1 MASRRRLSKDPQ
13 DYNLRKAGC
22 TKGRSL
28 ILADFWRKNA
38 RQFKSWHP
46 LREDTILR
54 EGIALIRMATSQT
67 TEMQVEGEINVDE
80 AVKEILAEVEA
91 EEQDPIEGMG
101 NAQIAEIYH
110 RMKPED
116 QRLFRQFKRF
126 HKQYYETHG
135 HDAPSHQLT
144 RGIIQ
149 QMFPGLPSA
158 DADTIAKAR
167 AELLATERL
176 KELCKQLGLAVPTQP
191 QMYPSPP
198 EAPEYPPPPQPPGF
212 LSRQDK
218 ERMAAQQQPLAE
230 AEEIE
235 AKPDVK
241 PRRLATS
248 YLGPPGLLR
257 MIGSGDEDHIITRV
271 VPGTDPMQDFEDD
284 DPTQTI
290 IIDHDT
296 DASSDVDDFSEV
308 SMASAGGIRKQEF
321 QGLLSD
327 IAAQHQR
334 MAASLDALASRVEDM
349 SVEQVE
355 EVAVRVASETGH
367 VRGMEE
373 ITGVFDK
380 GEVVLILACGV
391 RKYQE
396 YQALK
401 GKQED
406 KDIISYRQLQKKF
419 GTNKRTLMEV
429 IQGYKYRYP
438 GGVSTKV
445 PFVPTKPEE
454 GEEAPT
460 TSETAPTSDPTTT

>member
-1 MASRRRLSKDPQ
+1 
-13 DYNLRKAGC
+13 
-22 TKGRSL
+22 
-28 ILADFWRKNA
+28 
-38 RQFKSWHP
+38 
-46 LREDTILR
+46 
-54 EGIALIRMATSQT
+54 MATSQP
-67 TEMQVEGEINVDE
+67 TETQVEGEIDVDE
-80 AVKEILAEVEA
+80 AVKEILAEMEA
-91 EEQDPIEGMG
+91 EEQDPLEGMG
-101 NAQIAEIYH
+101 NAQIAEVYH

-126 HKQYYETHG
+126 HKRYYETHG

-144 RGIIQ
+144 RGIVQ

-158 DADTIAKAR
+158 DAETIAKAR

-176 KELCKQLGLAVPTQP
+176 KELCKQLGLAIPTQL
-191 QMYPSPP
+191 QTYPPPP
-198 EAPEYPPPPQPPGF
+198 EAPEYPPPPQPPRF

-218 ERMAAQQQPLAE
+218 ERMAAQQQSSAETEE
-230 AEEIE
+230 AET
-235 AKPDVK
+235 KPDVK
-241 PRRLATS
+241 PRRLATT

-284 DPTQTI
+284 NPSQFI
-290 IIDHDT
+290 VIDDDT
-296 DASSDVDDFSEV
+296 DASSDVDDLSEV
-308 SMASAGGIRKQEF
+308 SMASAGGIGKQEF

-327 IAAQHQR
+327 IAAQHQQ

-349 SVEQVE
+349 SVDQVE
-355 EVAVRVASETGH
+355 EAAVRVVAESGH
-367 VRGMEE
+367 VRGLEE

-380 GEVVLILACGV
+380 GEVALILACGV

-396 YQALK
+396 YQVLK
-401 GKQED
+401 GKRED

-460 TSETAPTSDPTTT
+460 TSETAPASDLTTT

>member
-1 MASRRRLSKDPQ
+1 
-13 DYNLRKAGC
+13 
-22 TKGRSL
+22 
-28 ILADFWRKNA
+28 
-38 RQFKSWHP
+38 
-46 LREDTILR
+46 
-54 EGIALIRMATSQT
+54 
-67 TEMQVEGEINVDE
+67 MQVNVEE
-80 AVKEILAEVEA
+80 AVREMLAVEVEA
-91 EEQDPIEGMG
+91 EEQDPFEGMG
-101 NAQIAEIYH
+101 NAQVAEIYH

-126 HKQYYETHG
+126 HKLYYETHG

-144 RGIIQ
+144 CGIIQ

-176 KELCKQLGLAVPTQP
+176 KELCKQLGLAVPTQLQEYSP
-191 QMYPSPP
+191 PP
-198 EAPEYPPPPQPPGF
+198 EAPEYPLPPQPPRF
-212 LSRQDK
+212 LSKQDK
-218 ERMAAQQQPLAE
+218 ERRAAQQQPLAE
-230 AEEIE
+230 AEGVEV
-235 AKPDVK
+235 KPDVK

-271 VPGTDPMQDFEDD
+271 VPGTDPMQDFEDN

-296 DASSDVDDFSEV
+296 DASSDVDDLSEV
-308 SMASAGGIRKQEF
+308 SMASASGIGKQEF

-327 IAAQHQR
+327 IAVQHQQ

-349 SVEQVE
+349 SMEQVE
-355 EVAVRVASETGH
+355 EAAVRVASETGH
-367 VRGMEE
+367 VRGLEE
-373 ITGVFDK
+373 ITGVFNK
-380 GEVVLILACGV
+380 GEVALILACGV

-401 GKQED
+401 GKREE

-429 IQGYKYRYP
+429 IHRYP

-445 PFVPTKPEE
+445 PFTMTKPERE
-454 GEEAPT
+454 EEEEAPT
-460 TSETAPTSDPTTT
+460 TSLTPVTSEAATTSDPTTT

>member
-1 MASRRRLSKDPQ
+1 
-13 DYNLRKAGC
+13 
-22 TKGRSL
+22 
-28 ILADFWRKNA
+28 
-38 RQFKSWHP
+38 
-46 LREDTILR
+46 
-54 EGIALIRMATSQT
+54 
-67 TEMQVEGEINVDE
+67 MQVDVEE
-80 AVKEILAEVEA
+80 AVKEMLAVEVEA

-101 NAQIAEIYH
+101 NTQIAEVYH
-110 RMKPED
+110 WMKQED
-116 QRLFRQFKRF
+116 QHLFQQFKRF
-126 HKQYYETHG
+126 YKLYYETHG

-144 RGIIQ
+144 CGIEQ

-158 DADTIAKAR
+158 DADTIADTRK
-167 AELLATERL
+167 EILAAERL
-176 KELCKQLGLAVPTQP
+176 KELCKQWGLAVPTQL
-191 QMYPSPP
+191 QTYPSPP
-198 EAPEYPPPPQPPGF
+198 EAPEYPPPPQPPRF

-218 ERMAAQQQPLAE
+218 EKRAAQQQLFAE
-230 AEEIE
+230 AEEAE
-235 AKPDVK
+235 VKLDVK

-257 MIGSGDEDHIITRV
+257 MIGSGDEDHIIMRV

-290 IIDHDT
+290 IIYHDT
-296 DASSDVDDFSEV
+296 DASSDMDDLSEV
-308 SMASAGGIRKQEF
+308 SMTSAGGISKQEF

-334 MAASLDALASRVEDM
+334 MAASIDALAARVEDM
-349 SVEQVE
+349 SVKQVE
-355 EVAVRVASETGH
+355 EAAVKVTSEVGH

-380 GEVVLILACGV
+380 SEVALILACGV

-401 GKQED
+401 GKRED

-438 GGVSTKV
+438 GRVSTKV
-445 PFVPTKPEE
+445 PFVMTKPEE
-454 GEEAPT
+454 EEETPT
-460 TSETAPTSDPTTT
+460 TSLTPTASKAAVTSDPTTT

>member
-1 MASRRRLSKDPQ
+1 
-13 DYNLRKAGC
+13 
-22 TKGRSL
+22 
-28 ILADFWRKNA
+28 
-38 RQFKSWHP
+38 
-46 LREDTILR
+46 
-54 EGIALIRMATSQT
+54 
-67 TEMQVEGEINVDE
+67 MQVDVEE
-80 AVKEILAEVEA
+80 AMREMLAVEVES
-91 EEQDPIEGMG
+91 EEQDPFEGMG
-101 NAQIAEIYH
+101 NAQVAEIYH
-110 RMKPED
+110 RMKTED
-116 QRLFRQFKRF
+116 QCLFRQFKRF

-135 HDAPSHQLT
+135 HNAPSHQLT
-144 RGIIQ
+144 RGIVQ
-149 QMFPGLPSA
+149 QMFPGLPSV

-167 AELLATERL
+167 AELLAAERL

-191 QMYPSPP
+191 QEYPPPP
-198 EAPEYPPPPQPPGF
+198 EAPEYPPPPQPPQF

-218 ERMAAQQQPLAE
+218 ERRAAQQQPLAE
-230 AEEIE
+230 AEEVE
-235 AKPDVK
+235 VKPDVK

-257 MIGSGDEDHIITRV
+257 MIGSGNEDHIITRV

-296 DASSDVDDFSEV
+296 DASSDVDDLSEV
-308 SMASAGGIRKQEF
+308 SMASAGGIGKQEF

-327 IAAQHQR
+327 IAVQHQQ

-349 SVEQVE
+349 SMEQVE
-355 EVAVRVASETGH
+355 EAAVRVASETGH
-367 VRGMEE
+367 VRGLEE

-380 GEVVLILACGV
+380 GEVALILACGV
-391 RKYQE
+391 GKYQE

-401 GKQED
+401 GKRED

-445 PFVPTKPEE
+445 LFVMTKPEE
-454 GEEAPT
+454 EEEETLT
-460 TSETAPTSDPTTT
+460 TSSTPTASKAATTSDPTTT

>member
-1 MASRRRLSKDPQ
+1 
-13 DYNLRKAGC
+13 
-22 TKGRSL
+22 
-28 ILADFWRKNA
+28 
-38 RQFKSWHP
+38 
-46 LREDTILR
+46 
-54 EGIALIRMATSQT
+54 MATN
-67 TEMQVEGEINVDE
+67 EPAMQVDVEE
-80 AVKEILAEVEA
+80 AVREMLAVEVEA
-91 EEQDPIEGMG
+91 EEQDPFEGMG
-101 NAQIAEIYH
+101 NAQVAEIYH

-116 QRLFRQFKRF
+116 RRLFRQFKRF
-126 HKQYYETHG
+126 HKLYYETHG

-144 RGIIQ
+144 CGIIQ

-167 AELLATERL
+167 AELLAAERL
-176 KELCKQLGLAVPTQP
+176 KELCKQLGLAVPTQLQEYSP
-191 QMYPSPP
+191 PP
-198 EAPEYPPPPQPPGF
+198 EAPEYPPPHQPPRF

-218 ERMAAQQQPLAE
+218 ERRAAQQQPLAE
-230 AEEIE
+230 AEGVEV
-235 AKPDVK
+235 KPDVK

-271 VPGTDPMQDFEDD
+271 VPGMDPMQDFEDD

-296 DASSDVDDFSEV
+296 DASSDVDDLSEV
-308 SMASAGGIRKQEF
+308 SMASAGGIGKQEF

-334 MAASLDALASRVEDM
+334 MAASLDALALRVEDM

-355 EVAVRVASETGH
+355 EAAVRVASETGH
-367 VRGMEE
+367 VRGLEE
-373 ITGVFDK
+373 ITRVFDK
-380 GEVVLILACGV
+380 GEVALILACGV

-401 GKQED
+401 GKREE

-429 IQGYKYRYP
+429 IQGDKYRYP
-438 GGVSTKV
+438 GGVSSKV
-445 PFVPTKPEE
+445 PFTMTKPERE
-454 GEEAPT
+454 EEEEAPT
-460 TSETAPTSDPTTT
+460 TSLTPATSEAATTSDPTTT

>member
-1 MASRRRLSKDPQ
+1 
-13 DYNLRKAGC
+13 
-22 TKGRSL
+22 
-28 ILADFWRKNA
+28 
-38 RQFKSWHP
+38 
-46 LREDTILR
+46 
-54 EGIALIRMATSQT
+54 MATSQP
-67 TEMQVEGEINVDE
+67 TEIQTEGEVDVNK
-80 AVKEILAEVEA
+80 AVKEILAEMEA
-91 EEQDPIEGMG
+91 EEQDPLEGLG
-101 NAQIAEIYH
+101 NVQIAEIYH
-110 RMKPED
+110 RMTPED

-144 RGIIQ
+144 RGIVQ

-167 AELLATERL
+167 AELLAAERL
-176 KELCKQLGLAVPTQP
+176 KELCKQLGLAVPTQLQQYPPP
-191 QMYPSPP
+191 Q
-198 EAPEYPPPPQPPGF
+198 EAPEYPPPPQPPRF
-212 LSRQDK
+212 LLRQDK
-218 ERMAAQQQPLAE
+218 ERAAQQQSVEE
-230 AEEIE
+230 AEV
-235 AKPDVK
+235 KPDVK

-257 MIGSGDEDHIITRV
+257 MIGSGDEEHIITRV

-284 DPTQTI
+284 DPSQLI
-290 IIDHDT
+290 VIDEDT
-296 DASSDVDDFSEV
+296 NASSDVDDLSEV
-308 SMASAGGIRKQEF
+308 SMASAGGIGKQEF

-327 IAAQHQR
+327 IAAQHQQ

-355 EVAVRVASETGH
+355 EAAVRVVSESGH
-367 VRGMEE
+367 VRGLEE

-380 GEVVLILACGV
+380 SEVALILACGV
-391 RKYQE
+391 RRYQE

-401 GKQED
+401 GKRED

-445 PFVPTKPEE
+445 PFVPTKSEE
-454 GEEAPT
+454 GEEAPQARQPQQVT
-460 TSETAPTSDPTTT
+460 PPQHKSSRD

>member
-1 MASRRRLSKDPQ
+1 MV
-13 DYNLRKAGC
+13 
-22 TKGRSL
+22 
-28 ILADFWRKNA
+28 
-38 RQFKSWHP
+38 
-46 LREDTILR
+46 
-54 EGIALIRMATSQT
+54 TSQT
-67 TEMQVEGEINVDE
+67 TEMQAEGKLSMDE
-80 AVKEILAEVEA
+80 AVKEILAEMEA

-126 HKQYYETHG
+126 HKQYYETHR
-135 HDAPSHQLT
+135 HDAPSHQLSC
-144 RGIIQ
+144 GIVQ
-149 QMFPGLPSA
+149 QMFPGLPSV

-191 QMYPSPP
+191 QEYPPPP
-198 EAPEYPPPPQPPGF
+198 EAPEYPPPPQPPRF

-218 ERMAAQQQPLAE
+218 ERAAQQQLLADEE
-230 AEEIE
+230 AET
-235 AKPDVK
+235 KPDIK

-257 MIGSGDEDHIITRV
+257 MIGSGGKDHIITRV

-284 DPTQTI
+284 NPSQTI
-290 IIDHDT
+290 VIDHDT
-296 DASSDVDDFSEV
+296 DTSSDVDDLSEV
-308 SMASAGGIRKQEF
+308 SMASAGSIGKQEF

-334 MAASLDALASRVEDM
+334 MVASIDALAARVEDM

-355 EVAVRVASETGH
+355 EAAVKVTSEVGH
-367 VRGMEE
+367 VRGLEE

-380 GEVVLILACGV
+380 GEVALILACGAC
-391 RKYQE
+391 KYQE
-396 YQALK
+396 YQVLK
-401 GKQED
+401 GKRED

-429 IQGYKYRYP
+429 IQGYKY
-438 GGVSTKV
+438 
-445 PFVPTKPEE
+445 
-454 GEEAPT
+454 
-460 TSETAPTSDPTTT
+460 

>member
-1 MASRRRLSKDPQ
+1 
-13 DYNLRKAGC
+13 
-22 TKGRSL
+22 
-28 ILADFWRKNA
+28 
-38 RQFKSWHP
+38 
-46 LREDTILR
+46 
-54 EGIALIRMATSQT
+54 
-67 TEMQVEGEINVDE
+67 
-80 AVKEILAEVEA
+80 
-91 EEQDPIEGMG
+91 
-101 NAQIAEIYH
+101 
-110 RMKPED
+110 
-116 QRLFRQFKRF
+116 
-126 HKQYYETHG
+126 
-135 HDAPSHQLT
+135 
-144 RGIIQ
+144 
-149 QMFPGLPSA
+149 MFPGLPSA

-191 QMYPSPP
+191 QAYPPPP
-198 EAPEYPPPPQPPGF
+198 EAPEYPPPPQPPRF

-218 ERMAAQQQPLAE
+218 ERMAAQQQPSAE
-230 AEEIE
+230 TEETE
-235 AKPDVK
+235 AKPDIE

-248 YLGPPGLLR
+248 YLGPPGLLW

-284 DPTQTI
+284 DPSQFI
-290 IIDHDT
+290 VIDHDT
-296 DASSDVDDFSEV
+296 DASSDVDDLSEV
-308 SMASAGGIRKQEF
+308 SMASAGGIGKQEF

-355 EVAVRVASETGH
+355 EAAVRVVSESGH
-367 VRGMEE
+367 VRGLEE

-380 GEVVLILACGV
+380 GEVALILACGV

-396 YQALK
+396 YQVLK
-401 GKQED
+401 GKRED

-419 GTNKRTLMEV
+419 GTNKRKLMEV

-445 PFVPTKPEE
+445 PFVTTKPEE

-460 TSETAPTSDPTTT
+460 TSGTAPASDPTTT

>member
-1 MASRRRLSKDPQ
+1 
-13 DYNLRKAGC
+13 
-22 TKGRSL
+22 
-28 ILADFWRKNA
+28 
-38 RQFKSWHP
+38 
-46 LREDTILR
+46 
-54 EGIALIRMATSQT
+54 MATSQP
-67 TEMQVEGEINVDE
+67 TEIQTEGKIDVDE
-80 AVKEILAEVEA
+80 AVKEILAEMEA
-91 EEQDPIEGMG
+91 EEQDSIGGMG

-110 RMKPED
+110 QMKPED

-126 HKQYYETHG
+126 HKKYYETHG

-144 RGIIQ
+144 RGIVQ

-158 DADTIAKAR
+158 DADTIAKVR
-167 AELLATERL
+167 AELLAAERL

-191 QMYPSPP
+191 QAYPPPP
-198 EAPEYPPPPQPPGF
+198 EAPEYPLPPHPPRF

-218 ERMAAQQQPLAE
+218 ERAAQQQSLEE
-230 AEEIE
+230 AEV
-235 AKPDVK
+235 KPDIK

-248 YLGPPGLLR
+248 YLGPLGLLR

-284 DPTQTI
+284 DPSQFI
-290 IIDHDT
+290 VIDHDT
-296 DASSDVDDFSEV
+296 DASSDVDDLSEV
-308 SMASAGGIRKQEF
+308 SMASAGGIGKQEF

-327 IAAQHQR
+327 IVAQHQR
-334 MAASLDALASRVEDM
+334 MAASLDTLASRVEDM

-355 EVAVRVASETGH
+355 EAAVRVVSESDH
-367 VRGMEE
+367 MRGLEE

-380 GEVVLILACGV
+380 GEVALILVCGV

-396 YQALK
+396 YQVLK
-401 GKQED
+401 GKRED

-419 GTNKRTLMEV
+419 GTNKRMLMEV

-445 PFVPTKPEE
+445 PFVMTKPEE

-460 TSETAPTSDPTTT
+460 TSETAPASDLTTTSVLTGLPRNLGPFRTTKPSQSRNIPQKSYP

>member
-1 MASRRRLSKDPQ
+1 
-13 DYNLRKAGC
+13 
-22 TKGRSL
+22 
-28 ILADFWRKNA
+28 
-38 RQFKSWHP
+38 
-46 LREDTILR
+46 
-54 EGIALIRMATSQT
+54 MATSQT
-67 TEMQVEGEINVDE
+67 TEMLAEGEVSVDK
-80 AVKEILAEVEA
+80 AVKEILAEMEA

-110 RMKPED
+110 RMKLED

-126 HKQYYETHG
+126 HKQYYETHR
-135 HDAPSHQLT
+135 HDAQSHQLT
-144 RGIIQ
+144 RGIVQ

-167 AELLATERL
+167 AELLAAERL
-176 KELCKQLGLAVPTQP
+176 KELCKQLGLAVPTQL
-191 QMYPSPP
+191 QEYPPP
-198 EAPEYPPPPQPPGF
+198 LEAPEYPLPPQPPRF

-218 ERMAAQQQPLAE
+218 ERMAAQQHPSAE
-230 AEEIE
+230 TEETE
-235 AKPDVK
+235 TKPDVK

-248 YLGPPGLLR
+248 YSGPPGLLW
-257 MIGSGDEDHIITRV
+257 MIGAGDEDHIITRV

-284 DPTQTI
+284 DPSQFI
-290 IIDHDT
+290 VIDHDT
-296 DASSDVDDFSEV
+296 DASSDVDDLSEV
-308 SMASAGGIRKQEF
+308 SMASAGGIGKQEF

-327 IAAQHQR
+327 IAVQHQR

-355 EVAVRVASETGH
+355 EAAVRVVSESGH
-367 VRGMEE
+367 VRGLEE

-391 RKYQE
+391 RRYQE

-401 GKQED
+401 GKRKD

-419 GTNKRTLMEV
+419 GTNERTLMEV
-429 IQGYKYRYP
+429 VQGYKYRYP
-438 GGVSTKV
+438 GGVSAKV
-445 PFVPTKPEE
+445 PFVPTKLEE

-460 TSETAPTSDPTTT
+460 TSETVPTSDPTTT